1 METLPNLPSDELSGA
16 KFSKSLKR
24 SFGFLIFV
32 SVSLIFLLSLG
43 GIFVLNYFGVVRLSD
58 LHFAFSFLPTGSPL
72 GVVSEVTIPCPT
84 TDEFCKDFAPI
95 LKNGKYTGAAANVK
109 EGSLVYAVFDGHAV
123 TRSVQGPDTGRF
135 YQVRLEN
142 KDGTLVA
149 FYFTSEP
156 VDVSGEFKKGA
167 AMMKVSGGQIRYYN
181 DYNFAFLLEK
191 EGGEAVSY
199 ENITFR

>member
-16 KFSKSLKR
+16 KFSKSLKQ
-24 SFGFLIFV
+24 SSGFLIFV

-43 GIFVLNYFGVVRLSD
+43 TILVLNYYGVLRLVD
-58 LHFAFSFLPTGSPL
+58 LHSALSVLSTKESQGAMP
-72 GVVSEVTIPCPT
+72 EITIPCPT

-95 LKNGKYTGAAANVK
+95 LKNDKYTGAAANVK
-109 EGSLVYAVFDGHAV
+109 EGSPVYAVFDGRAV

-149 FYFTSEP
+149 FYFTGEP

-167 AMMKVSGGQIRYYN
+167 TIMKVSGGQIKYYN
-181 DYNFAFLLEK
+181 NYNFAFLLEK